1 MNNVS
6 LKTVSE
12 MTNLLHVCLAKAI
25 DMAMTEKSGENWFE
39 SFKDYDSKQKDPV
52 LESSHTSVNKMDLQS
67 CLKFLRYRD
76 DYSNIVF
83 DYFGYNF
90 FDKSED
96 SKTAKLLMQ
105 RLLDSLIHNV
115 RNRLLAHASTN
126 MVNGGTDD
134 DMRFSIYGP
143 KEAANDCLRL
153 AQVFEKVTDES
164 GVSFYAKMVKLAEA
178 KQEYS
183 VPETIK
189 SAGLVLSTG
198 TFVEICNKNNIS
210 VVTGENG
217 EMFFLSSNY
226 DGDIAKIK
234 LYVKENYR
242 STQTYSIADVISAE
256 GMSVSSG
263 DFVEACQAVGV
274 AVSTSS
280 NGLLVFST
288 VNYDGD
294 IAKIKL
300 HLKDKKPIVEAP
312 VQQKNSFPWKPV
324 IAILLVALIAV
335 IAIFLVK
342 GSDSDNEPTDSSRE
356 TNQYADNDSDDNA
369 GNVVVTPDEDDEEE
383 DTTEAVTEPVNR
395 ITAEKKYGTVT
406 FTINQE
412 LSDEIVINFEN
423 GNLAYSFGWVNT
435 KPTYTVTTVS
445 GETYQ
450 AYSVNYSGLQP
461 LDQLGPNSSG
471 QIQLFFEGIDEPI
484 EKITI
489 TNFIPLDDRG
499 LPSEYVTLNIEM
511 DSVE

>member
-39 SFKDYDSKQKDPV
+39 SFRDYDQKQKDPV
-52 LESSHTSVNKMDLQS
+52 LEDAHTSVNKMDLQS
-67 CLKFLRYRD
+67 CLKFLRFRD
-76 DYSNIVF
+76 DYANIVF

-96 SKTAKLLMQ
+96 AKTAKFLMM

-126 MVNGGTDD
+126 MVEGGTDD

-164 GVSFYAKMVKLAEA
+164 GVSFYAKMIKLTEA

-189 SAGLVLSTG
+189 SAGLALSTG
-198 TFVEICNKNNIS
+198 TFVEICNKNKIS

-234 LYVKENYR
+234 LYVKENYKN
-242 STQTYSIADVISAE
+242 TKTYAIADVISAE
-256 GMSVSSG
+256 NLGVSTG
-263 DFVEACQAVGV
+263 DFVEACQTVGI
-274 AVSTSS
+274 AVSTMS
-280 NGLLVFST
+280 NGALVFST
-288 VNYDGD
+288 SNYDGD
-294 IAKIKL
+294 LAKIKL
-300 HLKDKKPIVEAP
+300 HFTNKAP
-312 VQQKNSFPWKPV
+312 VVTEPEKKSTFPWKPV

-335 IAIFLVK
+335 IAIFVIK
-342 GSDSDNEPTDSSRE
+342 GADSDNEPTDSSRE
-356 TNQYADNDSDDNA
+356 TNQYADNDSDSDA
-369 GNVVVTPDEDDEEE
+369 GNVVVTPEEDDEEE

-412 LSDEIVINFEN
+412 PSDEIVINFEN
-423 GNLAYSFGWVNT
+423 GNLSYSFGWVNT